1 MLFPCIVL
9 IIIIQKRLRMN
20 NIYYL
25 FTGVRNDEN
34 IKFPRHSPSQMTI
47 FNAFSS
53 KGKVATLSMTR
64 FFFKT
69 KKTPHLTRQ
78 IYCKTISI
86 GHQINLMICL
96 RTSSNNENGR
106 KTEYL
111 LKDLSE
117 LYNINKEIKS
127 VSQNVSN

>member
-47 FNAFSS
+47 FNASSS
-53 KGKVATLSMTR
+53 KGKVATLSMTWFSFSR
-64 FFFKT
+64 Q
-69 KKTPHLTRQ
+69 KKTHLTRQ
-78 IYCKTISI
+78 IDCKTISI

-106 KTEYL
+106 KTEYF

-117 LYNINKEIKS
+117 LYNIDKEIKS

>member
-1 MLFPCIVL
+1 M
-9 IIIIQKRLRMN
+9 
-20 NIYYL
+20 YL
-25 FTGVRNDEN
+25 YTGVRNDEN

-64 FFFKT
+64 FFFQD

-86 GHQINLMICL
+86 GHQINLMIFV
-96 RTSSNNENGR
+96 SGQVPIM
-106 KTEYL
+106 KTVE
-111 LKDLSE
+111 KR
-117 LYNINKEIKS
+117 NIF
-127 VSQNVSN
+127 

>member
-1 MLFPCIVL
+1 MCWDSANVIRFDIAIIFCKKQKVIQLFDIKMLFPCIVL

-47 FNAFSS
+47 FNASSS

-64 FFFKT
+64 FFIPRQKT
-69 KKTPHLTRQ
+69 HLTRQ
-78 IYCKTISI
+78 IDCNTISI
-86 GHQINLMICL
+86 GHQINLMIL
-96 RTSSNNENGR
+96 
-106 KTEYL
+106 YL
-111 LKDLSE
+111 
-117 LYNINKEIKS
+117 
-127 VSQNVSN
+127 SQDKFQ